1 MILKKSALCRFF
13 ILCGQDNSWYTGYI
27 RYMRQHRAVMFV
39 VFFLALI
46 GAGSIA
52 VHETHADVTAD
63 QRAALQAQ
71 LAQVQSQIAQN
82 QVQLANEQSQQKT
95 LQNAVDT
102 LNSQITEAQLEIK
115 QRNLTI
121 QALKDGISQDNQGIS
136 TVNSNVAASQVAL
149 AQIMRDTQQMDNT
162 SFVELALGG
171 TLTDL
176 FQDADDFA
184 AIKKAT
190 ADSFTQMAAQKTD
203 LATREAALESQQ
215 QQQNQ
220 LLGLQVAQQAALK
233 ATQAQKQQLI
243 AETKGQES
251 AYQQVIADQQ
261 KSVTQI
267 EQALFSLADTNKSV
281 SFGDMY
287 NYAKQA
293 SASTGV
299 EPAFILA
306 ILTEES
312 NLGQNVGNCTYE
324 TAMSPKRD
332 TPDYLLI
339 MQQLGLNP
347 DSEKVSCAQSYGS
360 YGGAMGPA
368 QFIPSTWI
376 GYQSRIASASG
387 QNPPNPWDPRT
398 ATFATALYMS
408 DLGADADTATA
419 ERTAALKYLAGS
431 HWQGP
436 AYAFYG
442 EAVMNYT
449 QQYQAQINQING
461 S

>member
-1 MILKKSALCRFF
+1 
-13 ILCGQDNSWYTGYI
+13 
-27 RYMRQHRAVMFV
+27 MRQSRAVIISFT
-39 VFFLALI
+39 FFLCI
-46 GAGSIA
+46 VGAGVFGIRS
-52 VHETHADVTAD
+52 VSADTTAD

-71 LAQVQSQIAQN
+71 LAQVQAQIAQN
-82 QVQLANEQSQQKT
+82 QAKLADEKSQQKT

-102 LNSQITEAQLEIK
+102 LDSQITEAQLEIK
-115 QRNLTI
+115 QRTLTI
-121 QALKDGISQDNQGIS
+121 QSLQDGITEDGQGI
-136 TVNSNVAASQVAL
+136 TAVNSNVAASQVAL
-149 AQIMRDTQQMDNT
+149 AQIMRDTQQHDDS

-176 FQDADDFA
+176 FQDVDDFA
-184 AIKKAT
+184 AIKQAT
-190 ADSFTQMAAQKTD
+190 ANSFTQLAAQKND
-203 LATREAALESQQ
+203 LSTRQAALLDQKQQ
-215 QQQNQ
+215 QSQ
-220 LLGLQVAQQAALK
+220 LLGLQVSQQAALK
-233 ATQAQKQQLI
+233 TVEAQKQSLI

-267 EQALFSLADTNKSV
+267 EAALFSLADTNKSV

-287 NYAKQA
+287 NYAKD
-293 SASTGV
+293 ASTATGV
-299 EPAFILA
+299 APAFILA

-324 TAMSPKRD
+324 SAMSPKRD
-332 TPDYLLI
+332 TPVYLQI
-339 MQQLGLNP
+339 MQQLGLSP

-368 QFIPSTWI
+368 QFIPSTWVL
-376 GYQSRIASASG
+376 YQSRIAQASG

-408 DLGADADTATA
+408 DLGADADTPAA
-419 ERTAALKYLAGS
+419 EREAALKYLAGS

-449 QQYQAQINQING
+449 AQYQSQINQING